1 MKRIYKRR
9 IFISVVLVTLAMMS
23 GFAAW
28 SMPRYAYVEQDGYG
42 FNISVQQDGEVSV
55 GMSGD
60 PDVILCKI
68 DDSLIEAAVAGGGEI
83 RLPDEM
89 TYNGN
94 QYKIKK
100 IMGLFQDTDGIKT
113 VVLPKYLGTMISSMN
128 NCADLSSIVFNE
140 GFGSVM
146 FSINQLPSLT
156 DLNISGLNFGVLEGS
171 LTGLPINEIDLSGF
185 YGVQKCSCGGWPNVT
200 RLEFPLEFGTA
211 EMSTFVAMPKLEEIV
226 LPATVECLSP
236 NMFSECTN
244 VRRIYARSMTPP
256 PLGEWGS
263 PGGYLNDYG
272 EGFFSDE
279 PTQIDKSTC
288 VLYVPE
294 GAAAVYR
301 ENEYWG
307 RFKNIVEYNYGGVDE
322 VAVEGSV
329 IDRLRVS
336 EGSIFVPG
344 SGEAVTVSDLNGRC
358 VYQDRQA
365 VGSDVAVSPGIYVV
379 RIGGDVRKVAV
390 R

>member
-23 GFAAW
+23 GFAAG

-146 FSINQLPSLT
+146 FLSLIH
-156 DLNISGLNFGVLEGS
+156 IS
-171 LTGLPINEIDLSGF
+171 
-185 YGVQKCSCGGWPNVT
+185 
-200 RLEFPLEFGTA
+200 
-211 EMSTFVAMPKLEEIV
+211 
-226 LPATVECLSP
+226 
-236 NMFSECTN
+236 
-244 VRRIYARSMTPP
+244 
-256 PLGEWGS
+256 
-263 PGGYLNDYG
+263 
-272 EGFFSDE
+272 E
-279 PTQIDKSTC
+279 PT
-288 VLYVPE
+288 
-294 GAAAVYR
+294 
-301 ENEYWG
+301 
-307 RFKNIVEYNYGGVDE
+307 
-322 VAVEGSV
+322 
-329 IDRLRVS
+329 
-336 EGSIFVPG
+336 
-344 SGEAVTVSDLNGRC
+344 
-358 VYQDRQA
+358 RQTQ
-365 VGSDVAVSPGIYVV
+365 
-379 RIGGDVRKVAV
+379 
-390 R
+390 